1 MTKRYTIKRAEGVQ
15 FRINYEKELDA
26 QQYEVVTAENGP
38 TLVIAGAGSGK
49 TRAVTYRV
57 ARLIET
63 GIAPDRILLVT
74 FTNKAAREML
84 QRVDLLVKTDVKRI
98 WGGTF
103 HSMGNRILRR
113 CAEVIGYQPNFSI
126 LDSEDAKDIIE
137 ASLEEAKIDLKNKR
151 FPKPALLQDL
161 HSLAVNKDVAWRD
174 LLGSQFQDL
183 LPLAEQIEQVL
194 QIYQRRKVAA
204 NAMDYD
210 DLLVNWK
217 RAMVESKDVLQTW
230 SQHFQHVLVDEY
242 QDTNK
247 LQSDIVDLMATE
259 HRNIMVV
266 GDDAQSIYGW
276 RGANFENIYRF
287 SERYPDAK
295 QLKLENNYRSRPE
308 ILALANR
315 SISNN
320 VKQFP
325 KNLHAM
331 RVSAGEKPALVPLAN
346 VDEQAAFVCSRILE
360 LHDQGAPLSELAVLY
375 RSHWQSLELQLELT
389 RRGIPYSI
397 RSGMRFFEQ
406 AHIKDLIAHL
416 RIIINPKDEAAW
428 KRILKLVPS
437 IGRTTAHRIWE
448 CIAAA
453 DEPLKMIARD
463 DFRAKPRAIEAW
475 RSFVALLLQ
484 LGSDEMK
491 NKPSAQIELIL
502 ASGYSEYLRTT
513 YENADSRLEDL
524 HQLANYAARFDDVQN
539 FLSELSLIGSE
550 RFGVPDGPAG
560 QDAVDVEEESD
571 HIVLTS
577 IHQAKGLEWQ
587 AVFVVWA
594 ADAKFPSARSLRDQ
608 TAIEEERRLFYV
620 AVTRAK
626 DELYVC
632 YPLIESDYTRMS
644 VIQRPSRFIS
654 EVGEDFFEV
663 WSID

>member
-1 MTKRYTIKRAEGVQ
+1 VSKRYTIKRAEGVL
-15 FRINYEKELDA
+15 FRIDYQKELDA
-26 QQYEVVTAENGP
+26 QQYEVVTATNGP
-38 TLVIAGAGSGK
+38 ALVIAGAGSGK

-57 ARLIET
+57 ARLIES
-63 GIAPDRILLVT
+63 GVAPDRILLVT
-74 FTNKAAREML
+74 FTNRAAREML
-84 QRVDLLVKTDVKRI
+84 QRVDMLVKTDVKRI

-113 CAEVIGYQPNFSI
+113 CAETVGYQPNFSI
-126 LDSEDAKDIIE
+126 LDSEDAKDMIE
-137 ASLEEAKIDLKNKR
+137 SSVEQAGIDLKSKR
-151 FPKPALLQDL
+151 FPKPSLLQDL
-161 HSLAVNKDVAWRD
+161 HSLQVNKDVPLRD
-174 LLGSQFQDL
+174 LLAQQFQDL
-183 LPLAEQIEQVL
+183 LPQVEQIESVL
-194 QIYQRRKVAA
+194 EIYRRRKLAG

-217 RAMVESKDVLQTW
+217 RAMLESEDVRKVW
-230 SQHFQHVLVDEY
+230 SEQFEHVLVDEY

-247 LQSDIVDLMATE
+247 LQSDIVDLVASA

-287 SERYPDAK
+287 TERYADAK
-295 QLKLENNYRSRPE
+295 TFRLENNYRSRPE

-325 KNLHAM
+325 KDLQSM
-331 RVSAGEKPALVPLAN
+331 RKSAGERPALVPLSN
-346 VDEQAAFVCSRILE
+346 VDDQAAFICSRILE

-406 AHIKDLIAHL
+406 THIKDLIAHL
-416 RIIINPKDEAAW
+416 RIVINPKDEAAW
-428 KRILKLVPS
+428 KRVLKLVPS
-437 IGRTTAHRIWE
+437 VGRATAHRIWE
-448 CIAAA
+448 MVAASN
-453 DEPLKMIARD
+453 EPLAMIARD
-463 DFRAKPRAIEAW
+463 DFKARPRAGEAW

-484 LGSDEMK
+484 LNSPDMRD
-491 NKPSAQIELIL
+491 KPAAQMELVL
-502 ASGYSEYLRTT
+502 ASGYIEILQTT
-513 YENADSRLEDL
+513 YENADSRIEDL
-524 HQLANYAARFDDVQN
+524 HQLAKYAARFDSVES

-550 RFGVPDGPAG
+550 RFGVPDGPKG
-560 QDAVDVEEESD
+560 EDVVDQEEEND

-587 AVFVVWA
+587 AVFLVWC
-594 ADAKFPSARSLRDQ
+594 ADGKFPTARALRDQ

-620 AVTRAK
+620 AATRAK

-644 VIQRPSRFIS
+644 VIQRPSRFIT

-663 WSID
+663 WSVD